1 MASTPA
7 KSGEAG
13 ENEAEMG
20 TVNKSNNPKPD
31 LSNDESYRKL
41 KEDKKRL
48 KKELLIKDSEI
59 NSLRKLLEERD
70 KDTKVNYIPLS
81 EARKITYK
89 ALRKGSAAQKFIYL
103 IESNSINYK
112 LKKKAIN
119 QLVLNAFGVMHHQK
133 NRYPEILKYTDSHL
147 KLFRQEQLILLAENE
162 RLTLQMKELKK
173 QLLDNKIDILKK
185 NEKNLIMSMRKGMK
199 QIPSAAGEAGPSGT
213 LADHDEENYVELDA
227 DVVEKNFINLIK
239 NFKIA
244 QLKLLFYAFR
254 KLSNNLYY
262 NNYPVNFSTS
272 LSSSLKRGV
281 DILSN
286 MMRYKKRASTCAAF
300 YKLQTH
306 NDKSFVYNNR
316 RYSEQRH
323 MNRFA
328 NPSCLIQNSK
338 KIGEGISNYVFK
350 PYYYDNLPSA
360 TFDKERKKYSLQ
372 RLKKNCI
379 MKNLPTNEDNQYR
392 VSRVSNAECETI
404 FDPFSRGHP
413 MNASN
418 ADRNERSHADNTN
431 GTNRTNYKNSYF
443 GLGINKNHNDDF
455 EKRTCSSNLDFD
467 YLAEFSNYDREK
479 FIDMFISETFKR

>member
-7 KSGEAG
+7 KSGRAG
-13 ENEAEMG
+13 ENEADMR
-20 TVNKSNNPKPD
+20 TLNISNDSKHD
-31 LSNDESYRKL
+31 LSNDESYKKL
-41 KEDKKRL
+41 KEDKKRM

-59 NSLRKLLEERD
+59 KSLRKILEERD
-70 KDTKVNYIPLS
+70 KDTKINYIPLN

-185 NEKNLIMSMRKGMK
+185 NEKNLIMSMRKGTK
-199 QIPSAAGEAGPSGT
+199 ERPAATDEGE
-213 LADHDEENYVELDA
+213 DNYVELDA

-262 NNYPVNFSTS
+262 NADPVNISVS
-272 LSSSLKRGV
+272 MSASLKRGI

-286 MMRYKKRASTCAAF
+286 MLRYKKRTSTCAAF
-300 YKLQTH
+300 YKLLTH
-306 NDKSFVYNNR
+306 NDNNSVYNNR
-316 RYSEQRH
+316 RYSEQSH
-323 MNRFA
+323 MNPLV
-328 NPSCLIQNSK
+328 NPSCFIKNGK

-360 TFDKERKKYSLQ
+360 TYDMRRKKCSLQ

-379 MKNLPTNEDNQYR
+379 MKNLAANEDSQY
-392 VSRVSNAECETI
+392 RVSNAECETI
-404 FDPFSRGHP
+404 FDPFSHEHR
-413 MNASN
+413 MNVVN
-418 ADRNERSHADNTN
+418 GDMNERSHADNTN
-431 GTNRTNYKNSYF
+431 GTTRRIYKNSYF
-443 GLGINKNHNDDF
+443 GLGKNKNHNDDF
-455 EKRTCSSNLDFD
+455 EKRTCSSDLDFD

-479 FIDMFISETFKR
+479 FIDMFISETSKR

>member
-1 MASTPA
+1 MASSPE
-7 KSGEAG
+7 KGGRSG
-13 ENEAEMG
+13 ENETEIR
-20 TVNKSNNPKPD
+20 TLNINNNSKHD
-31 LSNDESYRKL
+31 LSNDENYKKL
-41 KEDKKRL
+41 KEDKKRM
-48 KKELLIKDSEI
+48 KKELLIKDNEI
-59 NSLRKLLEERD
+59 KSLRKLLEEKD
-70 KDTKVNYIPLS
+70 QDTKINYIPLN

-112 LKKKAIN
+112 LKKKAMN

-173 QLLDNKIDILKK
+173 QLLDNKIEILKK
-185 NEKNLIMSMRKGMK
+185 NEKNLIMSMRKGVK
-199 QIPSAAGEAGPSGT
+199 ETPSAAGGAGPRGT
-213 LADHDEENYVELDA
+213 AMDDDEDNYVELDA
-227 DVVEKNFINLIK
+227 DIVEKNFINLIK

-262 NNYPVNFSTS
+262 NADPVNINSTI
-272 LSSSLKRGV
+272 SSSLKRGV

-286 MMRYKKRASTCAAF
+286 MLRYKKRASTCVAF
-300 YKLQTH
+300 YKLLTH
-306 NDKSFVYNNR
+306 NDNNFVYNNR
-316 RYSEQRH
+316 RYSEQSH
-323 MNRFA
+323 MNPPFVK
-328 NPSCLIQNSK
+328 PGCFIQNSK

-360 TFDKERKKYSLQ
+360 TYDIMRRKKCSLQ

-379 MKNLPTNEDNQYR
+379 MKNLPPNKDNQQYR
-392 VSRVSNAECETI
+392 ISNAECETI
-404 FDPFSRGHP
+404 FDPFSHEHG
-413 MNASN
+413 MNPSN
-418 ADRNERSHADNTN
+418 GDTHERTHGDNTN
-431 GTNRTNYKNSYF
+431 GSNRRIYKNSYF
-443 GLGINKNHNDDF
+443 GLGINKNPNDDC
-455 EKRTCSSNLDFD
+455 EKRTCSSDLDFD

-479 FIDMFISETFKR
+479 FIDMFISETSKR

>member
-7 KSGEAG
+7 KSGRAG
-13 ENEAEMG
+13 ENEADMR
-20 TVNKSNNPKPD
+20 TLNISNDSKHD
-31 LSNDESYRKL
+31 LSNDESYKKL
-41 KEDKKRL
+41 KEDKKRM

-59 NSLRKLLEERD
+59 KSLRKILEERD
-70 KDTKVNYIPLS
+70 KDTKINYIPLN

-185 NEKNLIMSMRKGMK
+185 NEKNLIMSMRKGTK
-199 QIPSAAGEAGPSGT
+199 ERPAATDEGE
-213 LADHDEENYVELDA
+213 DNYVELDA

-262 NNYPVNFSTS
+262 NADPVNISVS
-272 LSSSLKRGV
+272 MSASLKRGI

-286 MMRYKKRASTCAAF
+286 MLRYKKRTSTCAAF
-300 YKLQTH
+300 YKLLTH
-306 NDKSFVYNNR
+306 KDNNSVYNNR
-316 RYSEQRH
+316 RYSEQSH
-323 MNRFA
+323 MNPLV
-328 NPSCLIQNSK
+328 NPSCFIKNGK

-360 TFDKERKKYSLQ
+360 TYDMRRKKCSLQ

-379 MKNLPTNEDNQYR
+379 MKNLAANEDSQY
-392 VSRVSNAECETI
+392 RVSNAECETI
-404 FDPFSRGHP
+404 FDPFSHEHR
-413 MNASN
+413 MNVVN
-418 ADRNERSHADNTN
+418 GDMNERSHADNTN
-431 GTNRTNYKNSYF
+431 GTTRRIYKNSYF
-443 GLGINKNHNDDF
+443 GLGKNKNHNDDF
-455 EKRTCSSNLDFD
+455 EKRTCSSDLDFD

-479 FIDMFISETFKR
+479 FIDMFISETSKR

>member
-1 MASTPA
+1 MASIPE
-7 KSGEAG
+7 KIGRPG
-13 ENEAEMG
+13 DNEADMR
-20 TVNKSNNPKPD
+20 TLNISNSSKHD
-31 LSNDESYRKL
+31 LSNDESYKKL
-41 KEDKKRL
+41 KEDKKRM

-59 NSLRKLLEERD
+59 KSLRKLLEERD
-70 KDTKVNYIPLS
+70 KDTKINYIPLN

-112 LKKKAIN
+112 LKKNAIN

-173 QLLDNKIDILKK
+173 QLLDNKIEILKK

-199 QIPSAAGEAGPSGT
+199 EIPSAAGVTGV
-213 LADHDEENYVELDA
+213 DEDGDNYVELDA
-227 DVVEKNFINLIK
+227 DIVEKNFINLIK

-262 NNYPVNFSTS
+262 NADPVNISAS
-272 LSSSLKRGV
+272 MSSSLKRGV

-286 MMRYKKRASTCAAF
+286 ILRYKKRISTCAAF
-300 YKLQTH
+300 YKLLTH
-306 NDKSFVYNNR
+306 NDNNFVYNNR
-316 RYSEQRH
+316 RYSEQSH
-323 MNRFA
+323 MVPFV
-328 NPSCLIQNSK
+328 NPTCFIQNGNK

-360 TFDKERKKYSLQ
+360 TYDMRRKKCSLQ
-372 RLKKNCI
+372 KLKKNCI
-379 MKNLPTNEDNQYR
+379 MKNLATDGDNQY
-392 VSRVSNAECETI
+392 RVSNAECETI
-404 FDPFSRGHP
+404 LDPFSREHR
-413 MNASN
+413 MNACN
-418 ADRNERSHADNTN
+418 ADTNERSHADNTN
-431 GTNRTNYKNSYF
+431 GTNRRIYKNCYL
-443 GLGINKNHNDDF
+443 GLEVNKNHNDDF
-455 EKRTCSSNLDFD
+455 EKRTCSSDLDLD

-479 FIDMFISETFKR
+479 FIDMFISETSKR

>member
-7 KSGEAG
+7 KSGRAG
-13 ENEAEMG
+13 ENEADMR
-20 TVNKSNNPKPD
+20 TLNISNDSKHD
-31 LSNDESYRKL
+31 LSNEESYKKL
-41 KEDKKRL
+41 KEDKKRM

-59 NSLRKLLEERD
+59 KSLRKILEERD
-70 KDTKVNYIPLS
+70 KDTKINYIPLN

-185 NEKNLIMSMRKGMK
+185 NEKNLIMSMRKGTK
-199 QIPSAAGEAGPSGT
+199 ERPAATDEGE
-213 LADHDEENYVELDA
+213 DNYVELDA

-262 NNYPVNFSTS
+262 NADPVNISVS
-272 LSSSLKRGV
+272 MSASLKRGI

-286 MMRYKKRASTCAAF
+286 MLRYKKRTSTCAAF
-300 YKLQTH
+300 YKLLTH
-306 NDKSFVYNNR
+306 NDNNSVYNNR
-316 RYSEQRH
+316 RYSEQSH
-323 MNRFA
+323 MNPLV
-328 NPSCLIQNSK
+328 NPSCFIKNGK

-360 TFDKERKKYSLQ
+360 TYDMRRKKCSLQ

-379 MKNLPTNEDNQYR
+379 MKNLAANEDSQY
-392 VSRVSNAECETI
+392 RVSNAECETI
-404 FDPFSRGHP
+404 FDPFSHEHR
-413 MNASN
+413 MNVVN
-418 ADRNERSHADNTN
+418 GDMNERSHADNTN
-431 GTNRTNYKNSYF
+431 GTTRRIYKNSYF
-443 GLGINKNHNDDF
+443 GLGKNKNHNDDF
-455 EKRTCSSNLDFD
+455 EKRTCSSDLDFD

-479 FIDMFISETFKR
+479 FIDMFISETSKR

>member
-1 MASTPA
+1 MASTQA
-7 KSGEAG
+7 NSGIVG
-13 ENEAEMG
+13 EHEGETLSLN
-20 TVNKSNNPKPD
+20 TNNNLKYN
-31 LSNDESYRKL
+31 LSNDESYKKL
-41 KEDKKRL
+41 KEDKKRM

-59 NSLRKLLEERD
+59 NSLKKILDERD
-70 KDTKVNYIPLS
+70 KDMKMNYVPLH

-112 LKKKAIN
+112 LKKRAIN

-133 NRYPEILKYTDSHL
+133 NKYPEILKYTDSHL

-185 NEKNLIMSMRKGMK
+185 NESNLILSMKKGIK
-199 QIPSAAGEAGPSGT
+199 DKGAGRSNTTTAE
-213 LADHDEENYVELDA
+213 DDNYMELDA

-262 NNYPVNFSTS
+262 NADPVNISAS
-272 LSSSLKRGV
+272 MISSLKRGI

-286 MMRYKKRASTCAAF
+286 IIRYKKVISICYAF
-300 YKLQTH
+300 YKLLTY
-306 NDKSFVYNNR
+306 NDNSFVYNNK
-316 RYSEQRH
+316 RYSEQNH
-323 MNRFA
+323 MHQFV
-328 NPSCLIQNSK
+328 NPSCYIKNSQK
-338 KIGEGISNYVFK
+338 NGQGISNYAFK

-360 TFDKERKKYSLQ
+360 TYDIRKKKCSLP

-379 MKNLPTNEDNQYR
+379 MKDITINEDNAYQVLKADYESKFEPFISSGYR
-392 VSRVSNAECETI
+392 
-404 FDPFSRGHP
+404 
-413 MNASN
+413 MNAVNNSI
-418 ADRNERSHADNTN
+418 NEYIHAGNTN
-431 GTNRTNYKNSYF
+431 GTNHKIYKNSYF
-443 GLGINKNHNDDF
+443 DLGINKNDNDDF
-455 EKRTCSSNLDFD
+455 EKRTCYSDLDFD
-467 YLAEFSNYDREK
+467 YLAEFSNYDK
-479 FIDMFISETFKR
+479 KKLIDMFISETSKR